1 MNKKELTDEEKQK
14 LLTNRLQLLLRGRLS
29 DIEN

>member
-1 MNKKELTDEEKQK
+1 MNKKELTDEEKQ
-14 LLTNRLQLLLRGRLS
+14 NYWQIDLQLLLRGRLS